1 MNHLYQRYQQQQL
14 RNHYGY
20 NGEDP
25 FINDDEIEYMSEE
38 DSIYE
43 ESSEEENQTTV
54 VHSNVGS
61 IISTSSTRTFDDS
74 REYLFTNPISLGQI
88 ELFGE
93 DRRNLVR
100 TYVLDCGHVR
110 GFAKNQIFSIQGT
123 PVLLIRGNYCHGV
136 RIYGGYMRL
145 QSTLDILHND
155 HLDWIYLDE
164 NYMTENF

>member
-1 MNHLYQRYQQQQL
+1 MKNIYQRYQQQQL

-38 DSIYE
+38 
-43 ESSEEENQTTV
+43 SSEEEVQTTV
-54 VHSNVGS
+54 VHSNVVHSNVDS
-61 IISTSSTRTFDDS
+61 IVSTSSTRIFDDS

-88 ELFGE
+88 ELFKK
-93 DRRNLVR
+93 DRQNLAK

-123 PVLLIRGNYCHGV
+123 PVLLIRGNYCYGV
-136 RIYGGYMRL
+136 IVYGGYMRL
-145 QSTLDILHND
+145 QSCLDVLHNE